1 MDDLTGGPSEHVF
14 TTTPNISFWNAL
26 MASFPFVILGAL
38 SFGAAKG
45 INFGL
50 TYWLPDYL

>member
-1 MDDLTGGPSEHVF
+1 
-14 TTTPNISFWNAL
+14 
-26 MASFPFVILGAL
+26 MASFPFVILSSL

-50 TYWLPDYL
+50 TYWLPDYLENDLKVSEN